1 MAEPTPSMEDVC
13 EQAALRN
20 MVMREATRQASESL
34 QSALR
39 TVVGS
44 EQVPEEFV
52 PKIASPAPD
61 IEALLALIPPE
72 TPETPEAEATSAAVP
87 VAPTAPTA
95 LIKPA
100 VPVSPAAPVQDKP
113 RPSDTGSKASATAQG
128 PAPTSTPAPTAPQNT
143 SNTAA
148 PSIEAPATTTKI
160 AFQPMTWPSFGSSPA
175 PVAAKPQEKPAP
187 PVPALGPNE
196 VYFAPDEILFHKG
209 DPADRFYVI
218 RQGEVALFEPS
229 TQKQIATLST
239 GTSFGEQAILVG
251 GVRSVSA
258 RAMGGVVC
266 LAISAQTLRD
276 MLEVEQGSIKPVF
289 ESLLLQLYLHN
300 DLHARGHKYNA

>member
-39 TVVGS
+39 AVVGS
-44 EQVPEEFV
+44 DQVPEEFL
-52 PKIASPAPD
+52 PKIEAPAPD
-61 IEALLALIPPE
+61 IEALLAL
-72 TPETPEAEATSAAVP
+72 
-87 VAPTAPTA
+87 VAPEVTEDED
-95 LIKPA
+95 
-100 VPVSPAAPVQDKP
+100 VSSSGPAAPI
-113 RPSDTGSKASATAQG
+113 RPSQPGV
-128 PAPTSTPAPTAPQNT
+128 PARP
-143 SNTAA
+143 AA
-148 PSIEAPATTTKI
+148 PAPATTPAKLQPAEAPRPAPVTAKGPVPPPAPQAAPQTKTASDSTTPAEPPARDKKI
-160 AFQPMTWPSFGSSPA
+160 AFQPMSWPSFGSSQPT
-175 PVAAKPQEKPAP
+175 PSGKTNEKPAP
-187 PVPALGPNE
+187 PIPALGPNE

-218 RQGEVALFEPS
+218 RQGEVGLFEPS

-258 RAMGGVVC
+258 RALGGVVC

>member
-20 MVMREATRQASESL
+20 MVMREATRQASENL

-44 EQVPEEFV
+44 DEVPEEFL

-72 TPETPEAEATSAAVP
+72 TPEAEATSTAVNMAP
-87 VAPTAPTA
+87 SSPTAP
-95 LIKPA
+95 IEP
-100 VPVSPAAPVQDKP
+100 VGRVSPATPDQAKP
-113 RPSDTGSKASATAQG
+113 QPADAGSPMVKTTQG
-128 PAPTSTPAPTAPQNT
+128 PAPAGAPATTVPPEKTDTAV
-143 SNTAA
+143 
-148 PSIEAPATTTKI
+148 PSIDTPTTTTKI
-160 AFQPMTWPSFGSSPA
+160 AFQPMSWPSFGSSQPPA
-175 PVAAKPQEKPAP
+175 TAKSQEKPTP
-187 PVPALGPNE
+187 PAPALGPNE

-229 TQKQIATLST
+229 TQKQIATLTT

>member
-1 MAEPTPSMEDVC
+1 MAEPISTMEEVC

-44 EQVPEEFV
+44 DQVPEEFL
-52 PKIASPAPD
+52 PK
-61 IEALLALIPPE
+61 
-72 TPETPEAEATSAAVP
+72 
-87 VAPTAPTA
+87 
-95 LIKPA
+95 
-100 VPVSPAAPVQDKP
+100 
-113 RPSDTGSKASATAQG
+113 
-128 PAPTSTPAPTAPQNT
+128 
-143 SNTAA
+143 
-148 PSIEAPATTTKI
+148 IEAPAPDVEALIALFTPEQPEDDDVAATVPADPTPPLQPRVQAAPAAPATSPAPQLQPAEAPRPATVTAKGPTAPPASAPQKKTASDVTAPTGPPATDKKI
-160 AFQPMTWPSFGSSPA
+160 AFQPMSWPSFGSSQPA
-175 PVAAKPQEKPAP
+175 PAAKTNEKPAP
-187 PVPALGPNE
+187 PIPALGPNE

-218 RQGEVALFEPS
+218 RQGEVGLFEPS

-258 RAMGGVVC
+258 RAIGGVVC

-276 MLEVEQGSIKPVF
+276 MLELEQGSIKPVF

>member
-1 MAEPTPSMEDVC
+1 MAEPISTMEEVC
-13 EQAALRN
+13 EQATLRN

-44 EQVPEEFV
+44 DQVPEEFL
-52 PKIASPAPD
+52 PKIEAPAPD
-61 IEALLALIPPE
+61 IEALLALFAPE
-72 TPETPEAEATSAAVP
+72 QSGDENVAAAVP
-87 VAPTAPTA
+87 AVPATPLPPRVQAAPTA
-95 LIKPA
+95 LAKSPVPQLQPAEAPKPA
-100 VPVSPAAPVQDKP
+100 TV
-113 RPSDTGSKASATAQG
+113 TAKE
-128 PAPTSTPAPTAPQNT
+128 P
-143 SNTAA
+143 
-148 PSIEAPATTTKI
+148 APATAPMAASQTKTASDI
-160 AFQPMTWPSFGSSPA
+160 TAPNEPLATDKKITFQPMSWPSFGSSQPA
-175 PVAAKPQEKPAP
+175 PSAKASEKPAP
-187 PVPALGPNE
+187 PIPALGPNE

-209 DPADRFYVI
+209 DPADRFYMI
-218 RQGEVALFEPS
+218 RQGEVGLFEPS
-229 TQKQIATLST
+229 TQKQIATLSM

-258 RAMGGVVC
+258 RAIGGVVC

>member
-1 MAEPTPSMEDVC
+1 MAETTPSMEEVC

-44 EQVPEEFV
+44 DQVPEEFL
-52 PKIASPAPD
+52 PKIESPAPD
-61 IEALLALIPPE
+61 IEALLAL
-72 TPETPEAEATSAAVP
+72 
-87 VAPTAPTA
+87 VAPEVTEDEDASSS
-95 LIKPA
+95 
-100 VPVSPAAPVQDKP
+100 VPAAPTPPLQP
-113 RPSDTGSKASATAQG
+113 RV
-128 PAPTSTPAPTAPQNT
+128 PA
-143 SNTAA
+143 
-148 PSIEAPATTTKI
+148 APATTPAKLQPAEAPRPPAPVTAKGPVPPHAPQAAPQTRTASERAAPAQPPATDKKI
-160 AFQPMTWPSFGSSPA
+160 AFQPMSWPSFGSSQPA
-175 PVAAKPQEKPAP
+175 PSAKTNEKPAP
-187 PVPALGPNE
+187 PIPALGPNE

-218 RQGEVALFEPS
+218 RQGEVGLFEPS
-229 TQKQIATLST
+229 TQKQIATLIA

-258 RAMGGVVC
+258 RALGGVVC

>member
-1 MAEPTPSMEDVC
+1 MEEVC

-44 EQVPEEFV
+44 DQVPEEFL
-52 PKIASPAPD
+52 PKIEAPAPD
-61 IEALLALIPPE
+61 IEALLSL
-72 TPETPEAEATSAAVP
+72 
-87 VAPTAPTA
+87 VAPEVSEDEDVSASVPATPVRAPQPEVPARTAPAKLQPTEA
-95 LIKPA
+95 PR
-100 VPVSPAAPVQDKP
+100 PAPVTAKELVPPPAPQAATQT
-113 RPSDTGSKASATAQG
+113 RTGSDST
-128 PAPTSTPAPTAPQNT
+128 TPAQP
-143 SNTAA
+143 
-148 PSIEAPATTTKI
+148 PAKDKKI
-160 AFQPMTWPSFGSSPA
+160 AFQPMSWPSFGSSQPA
-175 PVAAKPQEKPAP
+175 PSGKTNEKPAP
-187 PVPALGPNE
+187 PIPDLGPNE

-209 DPADRFYVI
+209 DSADRFYVI
-218 RQGEVALFEPS
+218 RQGEVSLFEPS
-229 TQKQIATLST
+229 TQKQIATLSA

-258 RAMGGVVC
+258 RALGGVVC